1 MRFER
6 FLYLLTQQVFVE
18 TRSTIKNWWKQ
29 VAAKDL
35 TTDGNLKPNL
45 SEISKSQT
53 GSLCSTNPRVLGVG
67 TTHGRV
73 NKFYLR

>member
-53 GSLCSTNPRVLGVG
+53 GSLCSKIQESLESELHMVVLISS
-67 TTHGRV
+67 T
-73 NKFYLR
+73 

>member
-53 GSLCSTNPRVLGVG
+53 GSLSSKIQESLESELHMVVLISST
-67 TTHGRV
+67 
-73 NKFYLR
+73 

>member
-45 SEISKSQT
+45 SKISKSQT
-53 GSLCSTNPRVLGVG
+53 GSLCSKIQESLESELHMVVLISS
-67 TTHGRV
+67 T
-73 NKFYLR
+73 